1 MSGTATALA
10 STGEPD
16 PIDWEAVFE
25 ADGHGLIALI
35 GETKSFAALKS
46 CMLVIVEQL
55 FSRDNDEAFRES
67 YIAELNS
74 VLPDDLDGRENMAA
88 TLDKLKAAMVAT
100 LRRIK
105 SYRIEKAEQARL
117 QSAADTGALT
127 SGERRSD
134 ANDDT
139 DMLIGSVKA
148 TDITDEDEREVTASV
163 REATAKIF
171 ADVVSAEYK
180 NRFKALRMGISQ
192 EAGGKVK
199 LPFMLSGDFAKK
211 FDAVLCQYVIPEFTQ
226 RCHEL
231 VTRGVTRSADRQ
243 KSYFQQFTGFETGRG
258 EIWEHWSQTWTDVTA
273 KQKLPTRPTG
283 KGSGKKKKG
292 MFGISLKKASAA
304 ESEAADAELERWKA
318 RIAQLEKTNGLAD
331 AVWDALCEDSD
342 SYMPPIRDTDSKTL
356 MDLFGRSTKSIM
368 KQVHAINQIV
378 QQGDEVARAFEVLQ
392 QGKDVEVCLLA
403 ACFQRPELY
412 LGRKQMLKQLLGGF
426 RGTHFPLI
434 LRYLPQ
440 HIRE

>member
-139 DMLIGSVKA
+139 DTVAEGDSITVDVLANDTDPDVGDTLSVESV
-148 TDITDEDEREVTASV
+148 TD
-163 REATAKIF
+163 
-171 ADVVSAEYK
+171 
-180 NRFKALRMGISQ
+180 G
-192 EAGGKVK
+192 
-199 LPFMLSGDFAKK
+199 
-211 FDAVLCQYVIPEFTQ
+211 
-226 RCHEL
+226 
-231 VTRGVTRSADRQ
+231 
-243 KSYFQQFTGFETGRG
+243 
-258 EIWEHWSQTWTDVTA
+258 
-273 KQKLPTRPTG
+273 
-283 KGSGKKKKG
+283 
-292 MFGISLKKASAA
+292 
-304 ESEAADAELERWKA
+304 
-318 RIAQLEKTNGLAD
+318 TNGATVNND
-331 AVWDALCEDSD
+331 EVSVIYTHNGSETTSD
-342 SYMPPIRDTDSKTL
+342 SFTYTV
-356 MDLFGRSTKSIM
+356 MD
-368 KQVHAINQIV
+368 
-378 QQGDEVARAFEVLQ
+378 
-392 QGKDVEVCLLA
+392 
-403 ACFQRPELY
+403 
-412 LGRKQMLKQLLGGF
+412 
-426 RGTHFPLI
+426 
-434 LRYLPQ
+434 
-440 HIRE
+440 